1 MQAAIATSIVS
12 APTDRSPRRN
22 GSRLSGILSLA
33 AAILLGATVW
43 LSLRAAVAERLTI
56 AAQRDL
62 QTIVDLAAVGLE
74 QSAPAAAGLTG
85 GALLTHAVAAN
96 PEFARALA
104 RAEDENHRHIYFFG
118 ADGRT
123 VTIDETPA
131 DAAAPAIVRSALA
144 GLDAGTPAQG
154 MLFEPYADSRQVPVI
169 GVWRWLPRHDLG
181 IVAERPH
188 ARFAQPLRW
197 IDGLFVAFALLAAGA
212 YPWLARNGIGLGR
225 LFRPGDAKTCG
236 PYELGRQI
244 GEGAMAKVYLARH
257 RDLGRWVALK
267 RLRRHAMTDEL
278 SARFDREARLASRLS
293 HPNIVTVFDHGPTP
307 DGGFYY
313 AMEYVRGLT
322 LTQWVEEHGPVPP
335 ARTVRILQQL
345 CAAVGELHRHQLL
358 HRDIKPDNIVA
369 YAAHGDYDLI
379 KLLDFGLI
387 KDMGNDASRDLT
399 RDVRVLGT
407 PAFMAPERLL
417 NPAAVD
423 SRSDIYGIGC
433 IGFYLLTGR
442 KPFESARD
450 ADLAQQVM
458 HVAAP
463 DVAGLSIFPLPA
475 ALVQLIAA
483 ALDKDVER
491 RPADTDC
498 FARALD
504 AVAAA
509 EPWRRERAKLWWQSV
524 QGDDEGPA
532 GAAAFSGKDR
542 TD

>member
-1 MQAAIATSIVS
+1 MQVVIATSIVP

-22 GSRLSGILSLA
+22 SSRLPGVLSLA
-33 AAILLGATVW
+33 AAVLLAATVW
-43 LSLRAAVAERLTI
+43 LSLRTAVTERLTI

-62 QTIVDLAAVGLE
+62 QTIVDLAAVSLE
-74 QSAPAAAGLTG
+74 QSSPAAAGLAG
-85 GALLTHAVAAN
+85 EALLVHAVAAN

-104 RAEDENHRHIYFFG
+104 RAEDENHRHIYFFDAG
-118 ADGRT
+118 GRT
-123 VTIDETPA
+123 VTVDDAPA
-131 DAAAPAIVRSALA
+131 SGEAPAIVRSALA
-144 GLDAGTPAQG
+144 GLDAGAPAQG
-154 MLFEPYADSRQVPVI
+154 MLFEPYADNRQIPVI
-169 GVWRWLPRHDLG
+169 GVWRWLPRQGVG

-197 IDGLFVAFALLAAGA
+197 IDGLFVAIALLAAGA
-212 YPWLARNGIGLGR
+212 YPWLARNGLSLRR
-225 LFRPGDAKTCG
+225 LFRPVGARTCG
-236 PYELGRQI
+236 PYELDRLI

-257 RDLGRWVALK
+257 RNLGRWVALK
-267 RLRRHAMTDEL
+267 RLRRHAMTEEL
-278 SARFDREARLASRLS
+278 AARFDREARLASRLS

-313 AMEYVRGLT
+313 AMEYIRGLT
-322 LTQWVEEHGPVPP
+322 LTQWVDEYGPVPP

-369 YAAHGDYDLI
+369 YAAHGDYDLV

-387 KDMGNDASRDLT
+387 KDMGSDASRDLT
-399 RDVRVLGT
+399 RDLRVLGT

-417 NPAAVD
+417 DPAAVD
-423 SRSDIYGIGC
+423 RRSDIYGIGC

-463 DVAGLSIFPLPA
+463 DVAAHSIFPVPA
-475 ALVQLIAA
+475 ALVRLIAA
-483 ALDKDVER
+483 ALAKDVAL
-491 RPADTDC
+491 RPADTDR
-498 FARALD
+498 FAGELEAI
-504 AVAAA
+504 AAA
-509 EPWRRERAKLWWQSV
+509 HPWRRERARLWWLSTR
-524 QGDDEGPA
+524 GDDAPAAA
-532 GAAAFSGKDR
+532 GAAVGSGGR
-542 TD
+542 AG

>member
-1 MQAAIATSIVS
+1 M
-12 APTDRSPRRN
+12 
-22 GSRLSGILSLA
+22 
-33 AAILLGATVW
+33 AAILLAATVW
-43 LSLRAAVAERLTI
+43 LSLRAAVTERLTI

-62 QTIVDLAAVGLE
+62 QTIVDLAAVSLE
-74 QSAPAAAGLTG
+74 QSPPAAAGLTG
-85 GALLTHAVAAN
+85 EALLAHAVAAN
-96 PEFARALA
+96 PEFARALV
-104 RAEDENHRHIYFFG
+104 RAEDENHRHIYFFEAG
-118 ADGRT
+118 GRT
-123 VTIDETPA
+123 VTVDDAPPA
-131 DAAAPAIVRSALA
+131 GAEAPAIVRGALS
-144 GLDAGTPAQG
+144 GLDVGTPAQG
-154 MLFEPYADSRQVPVI
+154 MLFEPYADSRQVLVV
-169 GVWRWLPRHDLG
+169 GVWRWLPRQRIG

-188 ARFAQPLRW
+188 ARFVQPLRW

-212 YPWLARNGIGLGR
+212 YPWLVRNGLPLGR
-225 LFRPGDAKTCG
+225 LFRSADAKTCG
-236 PYELGRQI
+236 PYELGRLI

-267 RLRRHAMTDEL
+267 RLRRHAMTEEL

-293 HPNIVTVFDHGPTP
+293 HPNIVTVFDHGRTP

-313 AMEYVRGLT
+313 AMEYIRGLT
-322 LTQWVEEHGPVPP
+322 LTQWVEEYGPVPP

-369 YAAHGDYDLI
+369 YAAHGDYDLV

-387 KDMGNDASRDLT
+387 KDMGSDASRDLT

-417 NPAAVD
+417 DPAAVD
-423 SRSDIYGIGC
+423 RRSDIYGIGC

-463 DVAGLSIFPLPA
+463 DVAAHSIFPVPA
-475 ALVQLIAA
+475 ALVRLIAA
-483 ALDKDVER
+483 ALAKDVAH
-491 RPADTDC
+491 RPADTDR
-498 FARALD
+498 FAGELD
-504 AVAAA
+504 AIAAA
-509 EPWRRERAKLWWQSV
+509 HPWRRERARLWWLSTR
-524 QGDDEGPA
+524 GEDAPA
-532 GAAAFSGKDR
+532 ADGAAAGSDGR
-542 TD
+542 AG